1 MIPRGCAAFFTEMF
15 MKHSLR
21 MLLAVMC
28 CSLCGIARADVAQVE
43 VQALMKGSAMLRIGG
58 QSRLLRAGERSPEGV
73 LLVSSSPREAVIDV
87 KGQRRTLN
95 LSNRIAGNFA
105 EPEQT
110 EVQIARNLNHQY
122 LTTAE
127 INGRQM
133 LVLVD
138 TGANSVAM
146 NGAHARSLGIDYL
159 RKGTPVRVGT
169 AGGVVQGYNVV
180 LDEVSIGG
188 ISARYVEATVID
200 SDSPTQVLLG
210 MTYLQHVTLRERDGI
225 MYLRQ
230 KY

>member
-1 MIPRGCAAFFTEMF
+1 MDEVSV
-15 MKHSLR
+15 KHWLR
-21 MLLAVMC
+21 IVLAVVC
-28 CSLCGIARADVAQVE
+28 CLCGGMARAEVAQVE
-43 VQALMKGSAMLRIGG
+43 AQALMKGSAMLRIGG
-58 QSRLLRAGERSPEGV
+58 QSRLLRVGERSVEGV
-73 LLVSSSPREAVIDV
+73 LLVSASPREAVIDV
-87 KGQRRTLN
+87 KGQRRTLS
-95 LSNRIAGNFA
+95 LSNRIAGGFT
-105 EPEQT
+105 EPEQA
-110 EVQIARNLNHQY
+110 EIQIARNLNHQY
-122 LTTAE
+122 LTTAQ

-146 NGAHARSLGIDYL
+146 NSAHARSLGIDYL

-169 AGGVVQGYNVV
+169 AGGVVQGYGIV

-200 SDSPTQVLLG
+200 SDSPAQVLLG